1 MPHRHKRHRAQRLML
16 ALVLPLALWGCATTE
31 GRDSGDVDPNAP
43 GPYEAR
49 DAEQEPA
56 VVSYDDYKDPL
67 ETINRPIFKFN
78 DVTYRYLLSPLARG
92 YQHAVPEPVD
102 KSLANFFYNLREP
115 LYFIN
120 NLLQLKPAESG
131 KSVLRL
137 GINSTIGLLGF
148 FDPADAWWGID
159 REKTDFADT
168 LARYG
173 VGYGAYIVIP
183 ILGPSDLREGTSTT
197 FEYFTHPLRHIGR
210 ERVATVL
217 LSVDGFRERV
227 QELSSYV
234 DVVEESEDPYMFV
247 RNLYLQGVQRDA
259 VELRKSAGLKDKHPG
274 E

>member
-1 MPHRHKRHRAQRLML
+1 MPHRHTRYPAQRLML
-16 ALVLPLALWGCATTE
+16 ALVLPLALLGCTTTPD
-31 GRDSGDVDPNAP
+31 RDSGEPDPNEP

-49 DAEQEPA
+49 DAGQAPA
-56 VVSYDDYKDPL
+56 VVSYDNYKDPL

-78 DVTYRYLLSPLARG
+78 HVTYRYLLSPLARG
-92 YQHAVPEPVD
+92 YQRAVPVPVD

-115 LYFIN
+115 LYFLN

-137 GINSTIGLLGF
+137 GINSTLGLLGF

-173 VGYGAYIVIP
+173 VGYGVYIVIP
-183 ILGPSDLREGTSTT
+183 ILGPSDLRAGTSTT
-197 FEYFTHPLRHIGR
+197 FEYFTHPLRHLAR
-210 ERVATVL
+210 ERVASVL
-217 LSVDGFRERV
+217 LAADGFRERV
-227 QELSSYV
+227 PELSRYI
-234 DVVEESEDPYMFV
+234 DVVEESEDPYLFV

-259 VELRKSAGLKDKHPG
+259 VELRKRVGLKDRHPG